1 MPFTYDSELEN
12 ELDRVDF
19 LQETVGY
26 NYTTRL
32 DWRKNQRNNFRD
44 IHREEILS
52 SILVMFDL
60 EVALS

>member
-1 MPFTYDSELEN
+1 MPFTYDSKLEN

-32 DWRKNQRNNFRD
+32 DWRKNQRNNFSD

>member
-1 MPFTYDSELEN
+1 MPFTYDSKLEN